1 MAKDVKQDVELGI
14 TKPATQYE
22 EARRGV
28 LELSTYK
35 GNRGIVSN
43 VTVFWVG
50 DRCRSTMLFGDF
62 SKTVRTVPGTA
73 TQKALDA
80 AHRMAFT
87 PEVVGVLVEDAK
99 AHSLKRM
106 DAGE

>member
-1 MAKDVKQDVELGI
+1 MAKDVKQDVDLGI

-22 EARRGV
+22 GERRGV

-35 GNRGIVSN
+35 GNRGIVSD
-43 VTVFWVG
+43 VTVFWIG
-50 DRCRSTMLFGDF
+50 DRCRSTLLFGDF
-62 SKTVRTVPGTA
+62 SKTVATVAGTA

-87 PEVVGVLVEDAK
+87 PEVVAGLVEAAK
-99 AHSLKRM
+99 AHSLKRIE
-106 DAGE
+106 AGE